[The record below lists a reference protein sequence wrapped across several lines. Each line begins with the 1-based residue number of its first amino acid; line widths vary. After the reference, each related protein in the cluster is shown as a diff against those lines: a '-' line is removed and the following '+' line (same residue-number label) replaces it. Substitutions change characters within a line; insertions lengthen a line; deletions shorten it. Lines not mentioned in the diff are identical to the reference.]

1 MQKREMPIIRLLGLI
16 NITTYLDTV
25 NQTKTHTKS
34 VIIKVTIF
42 SRAGRGNCRL
52 SSDLKIS

>member
-1 MQKREMPIIRLLGLI
+1 MSIIILLGLI

-25 NQTKTHTKS
+25 NQTKTRTKS

-42 SRAGRGNCRL
+42 SRAGGGNCRI
-52 SSDLKIS
+52 SSDLKTS